1 LTKVRKA
8 VILAAGYGTRLL
20 PATKSTP
27 KEMFP
32 LVDKPAIQYSV
43 EEAVGAGLTQ
53 VIIVTSAGKRSI
65 EDYFDRN
72 SDIEA
77 QLTAKG
83 DRQRLAELERLH
95 TMADFMFVRQARQN
109 GLGDAVRTARA
120 AVHDEPFVLFLP
132 DDIVLGE
139 PSPSQELIAAYEK
152 HGASVIAVEEVDPN
166 ETGSYGIV
174 AGDTVDERTTRLTTL
189 VEKPDPSVAPSNLAI
204 VGRYLLTPTVFD
216 AIGHTQPG
224 YGGEIQITDALQR
237 MADGEGMYAYRFTGR
252 RFDTGR
258 PLGLL
263 KASIAVGLSR
273 EDIAPGLADYLRSL
287 ELPEA

>member
-1 LTKVRKA
+1 MTQVRKA

-20 PATKSTP
+20 PATKATP
-27 KEMFP
+27 KEMIP

-65 EDYFDRN
+65 EDYFDRH
-72 SDIEA
+72 SDLEA
-77 QLTAKG
+77 QLKAKG
-83 DRQRLAELERLH
+83 DTARLAEIERLH
-95 TMADFMFVRQARQN
+95 TMADFIFVRQARQN

-132 DDIVLGE
+132 DDIVLGD
-139 PSPSQELIAAYEK
+139 PSPTQELIQTYEK
-152 HGASVIAVEEVDPN
+152 YGASAIAVEEVDPQ

-174 AGDTVDERTTRLTTL
+174 AGDPVDERTTKLTTL

-204 VGRYLLTPTVFD
+204 VGRYLLTPTVFE
-216 AIGHTQPG
+216 AIGQTAAG

-237 MADGEGMYAYRFTGR
+237 MADREGMYAYRFTGQ

-263 KASIAVGLSR
+263 KASIAVGLGR
-273 EDIAPGLADYLRSL
+273 EDIAPGLAEYLRGL
-287 ELPEA
+287 KLPEA

>member
-1 LTKVRKA
+1 MTRVRKA

-20 PATKSTP
+20 PATKATP
-27 KEMFP
+27 KEMIP

-53 VIIVTSAGKRSI
+53 VIIVTSAGKRTI
-65 EDYFDRN
+65 EDYFDRH
-72 SDIEA
+72 SDLEA

-83 DRQRLAELERLH
+83 DIARLEELERLH
-95 TMADFMFVRQARQN
+95 TMADFIFVRQARQN

-132 DDIVLGE
+132 DDIVLGD
-139 PSPSQELIAAYEK
+139 PSPTQELMQTYEK
-152 HGASVIAVEEVDPN
+152 YGASVIAVEEVDPQD
-166 ETGSYGIV
+166 TGSYGIV
-174 AGDTVDERTTRLTTL
+174 AGEAIDERTTKLTTL
-189 VEKPDPSVAPSNLAI
+189 VEKPDPSVAPSNLGI
-204 VGRYLLTPTVFD
+204 VGRYLLTPSVFD
-216 AIGHTQPG
+216 AIGQTTAG

-237 MADGEGMYAYRFTGR
+237 MAANEGMYAYRFSGQ

-263 KASIAVGLSR
+263 KASIAVGLAR
-273 EDIAPGLADYLRSL
+273 EDIAPGLAEYLRGL
-287 ELPEA
+287 KLPEA

>member
-1 LTKVRKA
+1 MTRVRKA

-20 PATKSTP
+20 PATKAIP
-27 KEMFP
+27 KEMIP

-43 EEAVGAGLTQ
+43 EEAVAAGLTQ

-65 EDYFDRN
+65 EDYFDRH
-72 SDIEA
+72 SDLEA

-83 DRQRLAELERLH
+83 DIARLEELERLH
-95 TMADFMFVRQARQN
+95 TMADFIFVRQARQN

-132 DDIVLGE
+132 DDIVLGD
-139 PSPSQELIAAYEK
+139 PSPTQELILAYEK
-152 HGASVIAVEEVDPN
+152 YGASVIAVEEVDPS

-174 AGDTVDERTTRLTTL
+174 AGDRIDDRTIKLTTL
-189 VEKPDPSVAPSNLAI
+189 VEKPAPAVAPSNLAI
-204 VGRYLLTPTVFD
+204 VGRYLLTPSVFD
-216 AIGHTQPG
+216 AIGRTDAG
-224 YGGEIQITDALQR
+224 VGGEIQITDALQR
-237 MADGEGMYAYRFTGR
+237 MADSEGMYAYRFTGK

-273 EDIAPGLADYLRSL
+273 EDIAPGLAEYLRGL
-287 ELPEA
+287 KLPEA

>member
-27 KEMFP
+27 KEMIP
-32 LVDKPAIQYSV
+32 LVDKPAIQFSV
-43 EEAVGAGLTQ
+43 EEAVAAGLTQ

-65 EDYFDRN
+65 EDYFDRH
-72 SDIEA
+72 SDLEA

-83 DRQRLAELERLH
+83 DTARLQELERLH
-95 TMADFMFVRQARQN
+95 TMADFIFVRQARQN

-132 DDIVLGE
+132 DDIVLGA

-152 HGASVIAVEEVDPN
+152 YGASIIAVEEVDPQ

-174 AGDTVDERTTRLTTL
+174 AGNAVDERTTRLTTL
-189 VEKPDPSVAPSNLAI
+189 VEKPAPAVAPSNLGI
-204 VGRYLLTPTVFD
+204 VGRYLLTPAVFE
-216 AIGHTQPG
+216 AIGQIQPG
-224 YGGEIQITDALQR
+224 YGGELQITDALQR
-237 MADGEGMYAYRFTGR
+237 LADTEGMYAYRFSGQ

-263 KASIAVGLSR
+263 KASIAVGLTR
-273 EDIAPGLADYLRSL
+273 EDIAPGLAEYLRSL
-287 ELPEA
+287 DLSEG

>member
-1 LTKVRKA
+1 M
-8 VILAAGYGTRLL
+8 I
-20 PATKSTP
+20 
-27 KEMFP
+27 P
-32 LVDKPAIQYSV
+32 LIDKPVIQFSV

-53 VIIVTSAGKRSI
+53 VIIVTSAGKRTI
-65 EDYFDRN
+65 EDYFDRH
-72 SDIEA
+72 SDLEA

-83 DRQRLAELERLH
+83 DTARLQELERLH
-95 TMADFMFVRQARQN
+95 TMADFIFVRQARQN

-139 PSPSQELIAAYEK
+139 PSPTQELMQAYEK
-152 HGASVIAVEEVDPN
+152 YGASVIAVEGVDLKD
-166 ETGSYGIV
+166 TGSYGIV
-174 AGDTVDERTTRLTTL
+174 AGDELDDRTTKLTTL

-216 AIGHTQPG
+216 AIGQTNAG

-237 MADGEGMYAYRFTGR
+237 MADSEGMYAYRFSGA

-263 KASIAVGLSR
+263 KASIAVGLGR
-273 EDIAPGLADYLRSL
+273 EDIAPGLAEYLRSL

>member
-1 LTKVRKA
+1 LTRVRKA

-20 PATKSTP
+20 PATKATP
-27 KEMFP
+27 KEMIP
-32 LVDKPAIQYSV
+32 LIDKPAIQYSV
-43 EEAVGAGLTQ
+43 EEAVAAGLTQ

-65 EDYFDRN
+65 EDYFDRH
-72 SDIEA
+72 SDLEA

-83 DRQRLAELERLH
+83 DTARLAELERLH
-95 TMADFMFVRQARQN
+95 TMADFVFVRQARQN

-139 PSPSQELIAAYEK
+139 PSPTQELVQAYEK
-152 HGASVIAVEEVDPN
+152 HGASVIAVEEVDPQ

-174 AGDTVDERTTRLTTL
+174 AGDRIDDRTTKLTTL
-189 VEKPDPSVAPSNLAI
+189 VEKPAPAVAPSNLAI

-216 AIGHTQPG
+216 AIGQTAAG

-237 MADGEGMYAYRFTGR
+237 MADGEGMYAYRFTGDR
-252 RFDTGR
+252 YDTGR

-263 KASIAVGLSR
+263 KASIAVGLGR
-273 EDIAPGLADYLRSL
+273 EDIAPGLAEYLRGL
-287 ELPEA
+287 KLPEA

>member
-27 KEMFP
+27 KEMIP
-32 LVDKPAIQYSV
+32 LVDKPVIQYSV

-65 EDYFDRN
+65 EDYFDRH

-77 QLTAKG
+77 LLTAKG
-83 DRQRLAELERLH
+83 DQARLEELERLH
-95 TMADFMFVRQARQN
+95 TMADFVFVRQARQN

-120 AVHDEPFVLFLP
+120 AVHDEPFVLYLP
-132 DDIVLGE
+132 DDIILGE
-139 PSPSQELIAAYEK
+139 PSPTQEMLQTFEK
-152 HGASVIAVEEVDPN
+152 YGRGVIAVETVPPS
-166 ETGSYGIV
+166 ETSSYGIV
-174 AGDTVDERTTRLTTL
+174 AGEALDDRTTRLTTL
-189 VEKPDPSVAPSNLAI
+189 VEKPHPSVAPSNLGI
-204 VGRYLLTPTVFD
+204 VGRYLLMPSIFD
-216 AIGHTQPG
+216 AIGQTQPG

-237 MADGEGMYAYRFTGR
+237 LADTEGMYAYRFSGER
-252 RFDTGR
+252 HDTGR

-273 EDIAPGLADYLRSL
+273 EDIAPGLAAYLRGL
-287 ELPEA
+287 KLPEA